1 MRPEDQNNNTEGINF
16 LGMPTSAP
24 TIIKVIGVGGGGDN
38 AVNHMYNEGIHDVTY
53 VVVNTDKKA
62 LDDSPVPNKLQL
74 GEGLGAGNKPD
85 VARRMAEESREEI
98 KRMLNDGTKMVFI
111 TAGMGGGTGTG
122 ASPVIAQCARELG
135 ILTVGI
141 VTIPFRFEGNRK
153 IDKALDGVEELSKYV
168 DALLVINNERLRT
181 IYPELTV
188 LTAFAKADDTLTIAA
203 RSIADIINMHG
214 IINMDFRDVTTVLKD
229 GGVAVMS
236 TGYAEGE
243 NRVTKAIEEA
253 LRSPLL
259 GKTDIYNSRRVLLNI
274 YISRN
279 AGENELSMA
288 EMGEVHSF
296 MSRFK
301 TDPEEFKFGLGI
313 DDELG
318 SKVKI
323 TILATGFGLSTVPG
337 YSEEKDRRDAL
348 KEEKAHDDQA
358 ERDKKERRDNV
369 YEGTEGV
376 SSRPRPKVYVLRPE
390 DMDNDD
396 LISRLEA
403 SNTKRRTKDE
413 RDMLD
418 MESRKAAQQI
428 VQPESDDAQRFE
440 GSGLEMGG
448 VL

>member
-1 MRPEDQNNNTEGINF
+1 MNPEEHNAIGGINF
-16 LGMPTSAP
+16 TGIPTTSP

-85 VARRMAEESREEI
+85 VARRMAQESTEEI

-141 VTIPFRFEGNRK
+141 VDIPFTFEGNRK

-214 IINMDFRDVTTVLKD
+214 IINMDFQDVTTVLKD

-243 NRVTKAIEEA
+243 HRVTKAIEEA

-274 YISRN
+274 HISKDN
-279 AGENELSMA
+279 GDSQLSME
-288 EMGEVHSF
+288 EMGEVDAF
-296 MSRFK
+296 MRRFK
-301 TDPEEFKFGLGI
+301 TDPDEFKFGLGI
-313 DDELG
+313 DNELG
-318 SKVKI
+318 NKVKI
-323 TILATGFGLSTVPG
+323 TILATGFGLSNIPG
-337 YSEEKDRRDAL
+337 YADEKQRRSEDEIKRKSEE
-348 KEEKAHDDQA
+348 
-358 ERDKKERRDNV
+358 EREREKKERRDIM
-369 YEGTEGV
+369 YQDTDGTP
-376 SSRPRPKVYVLRPE
+376 SHPRPKIYILRPQ
-390 DMDNDD
+390 DMDNDE
-396 LISRLEA
+396 LISHLEA
-403 SNTKRRTKDE
+403 SITKTRTKEE
-413 RDMLD
+413 RDMLEKKSQEQD
-418 MESRKAAQQI
+418 TVLNCEPSQAAEEEPVGQ
-428 VQPESDDAQRFE
+428 
-440 GSGLEMGG
+440 LN
-448 VL
+448 